1 MYGTPFESNCRLQ
14 TTFYLQVQHQSVP
27 PFGGIY
33 VFTPLPSCPFCTISI
48 SVQQTGYILTTRSF
62 FWADSMF
69 APSQWRNCY
78 NVTWSLMA
86 GRKPAIKI
94 SSKFVPKG
102 QIDNIPALVQI
113 MVWRRP
119 DNKLLSEPM
128 MVSLSMHICVSRPQ
142 WVNYVVIRMTATKFP
157 IEFWLCANI
166 HCGNNHTPAKHYEVT
181 NGYGHA
187 ASES

>member
-1 MYGTPFESNCRLQ
+1 MELHLNQ
-14 TTFYLQVQHQSVP
+14 TADYKQH
-27 PFGGIY
+27 FICKFTTR
-33 VFTPLPSCPFCTISI
+33 VFLHLAVYMCSPHFLAVRFVHFSI
-48 SVQQTGYILTTRSF
+48 SVQKTGYILTTRSF
-62 FWADSMF
+62 FWADSRF
-69 APSQWRNCY
+69 VPSQWRSRY

-119 DNKLLSEPM
+119 DSKLLSEPM
-128 MVSLSMHICVSRPQ
+128 MVSLSMHICVTRPQ
-142 WVNYVVIRMTATKFP
+142 WVHHVVIRMTATKFA
-157 IEFWLCANI
+157 IEFWLCVNI
-166 HCGNNHTPAKHYEVT
+166 HCRNNHTPAKHYAMT
-181 NGYGHA
+181 KCCGHA

>member
-1 MYGTPFESNCRLQ
+1 MELLLNQ
-14 TTFYLQVQHQSVP
+14 TADYKQHFICKFSTR
-27 PFGGIY
+27 
-33 VFTPLPSCPFCTISI
+33 VFPHLVVYMNSPHFLAVRCVHFSI

-69 APSQWRNCY
+69 SPSQWRNCY

-102 QIDNIPALVQI
+102 QIDNIPALVQT

-128 MVSLSMHICVSRPQ
+128 MVSLSMHICVTRPQ

-181 NGYGHA
+181 KGYGHA